1 MLALIQTIAFS
12 KAPHQQK
19 ASQRLN
25 SSPVRSLVIELWTG
39 CIIFLQW
46 TGKVFIWEAFHI
58 NDSGELFSFPQIG
71 WYATSKH
78 SLWKTLEHHVFP
90 AGISCSKR
98 SAFFILI
105 YSCFT
110 LFQSAALTSNAT
122 RGSNSPNV
130 NFDYQKLQIHIA
142 CSNINRD
149 VLS

>member
-46 TGKVFIWEAFHI
+46 TGEVFIWEAFHI

-71 WYATSKH
+71 WYATSKY
-78 SLWKTLEHHVFP
+78 SLWKTLEHQPCLSSGDFMQLTLCNFHPDLFLLHLV
-90 AGISCSKR
+90 SKCCTH
-98 SAFFILI
+98 FK
-105 YSCFT
+105 C
-110 LFQSAALTSNAT
+110 NK
-122 RGSNSPNV
+122 GV
-130 NFDYQKLQIHIA
+130 KLSK
-142 CSNINRD
+142 CE
-149 VLS
+149 L